1 MEYVSSSQRIRF
13 PDPRDANPWGVVA
26 MGGNLSPGVLLSA
39 YEQGVFPWYETAPIM
54 WYSPDP
60 RFVLELDRFR
70 LGKRVTRTLKKVL
83 SSGEWGVT
91 MDRAFDEVIRG
102 CRDIRRNGT
111 GKGTWITEDMVKG
124 YSELHRLGY
133 THSVEVWLQGELVG
147 GLYGVGLG
155 GYFAGES
162 MFSAVRDASKIAFT
176 ALVGLLDSVA
186 VTMIDC
192 QTYTDYLA
200 SFGALEIRRD
210 GFLRR
215 LPALLKEERIPRQWS
230 DRDGREM
237 AARGVRR
244 AERNNGL
251 LQ

>member
-1 MEYVSSSQRIRF
+1 MEYVSSSQRIHF
-13 PDPRDANPWGVVA
+13 PDPREANPWGVVA

-60 RFVLELDRFR
+60 RFVLEMDQFH
-70 LGKRVTRTLKKVL
+70 LGKRLTRTIKKVL
-83 SSGEWGVT
+83 SSDQWRIT

-102 CRDIRRNGT
+102 CRDIRRNGNV
-111 GKGTWITEDMVKG
+111 KGTWITEDIVKG
-124 YSELHRLGY
+124 YCELHNLGY
-133 THSVEVWLQGELVG
+133 THSVEVWHREALVG
-147 GLYGVGLG
+147 GLYGVALG

-176 ALVGLLDSVA
+176 ALVGFLDTLS

-192 QTYTDYLA
+192 QTYTEYLA
-200 SFGALEIRRD
+200 SFGAEEIRREA
-210 GFLRR
+210 FLTR
-215 LPALLKEERIPRQWS
+215 LPELLKEDRIPRTWS
-230 DRDGREM
+230 GVDGREM
-237 AARGVRR
+237 VIRGLARAGRIG
-244 AERNNGL
+244 EP